1 VLDFFPTCVTHRVQY
16 NSPPPGRKRG
26 ADGEEL
32 DSSTLAEGDSFI
44 DNSFIRTIHSSN
56 KKYAEGRKAL
66 QEQVKPA
73 IKGRG
78 IKHKLYSS
86 DEEENPGLQGKALR

>member
-1 VLDFFPTCVTHRVQY
+1 MHTHRASLSA
-16 NSPPPGRKRG
+16 NFSLLAGRKRS
-26 ADGEEL
+26 AGEEDAL
-32 DSSTLAEGDSFI
+32 TEGESFI
-44 DNSFIRTIHSSN
+44 NNSFIRTIHSSN

-73 IKGRG
+73 IMGRG

-86 DEEENPGLQGKALR
+86 DEEENPGLQGEAAFSCRFLY